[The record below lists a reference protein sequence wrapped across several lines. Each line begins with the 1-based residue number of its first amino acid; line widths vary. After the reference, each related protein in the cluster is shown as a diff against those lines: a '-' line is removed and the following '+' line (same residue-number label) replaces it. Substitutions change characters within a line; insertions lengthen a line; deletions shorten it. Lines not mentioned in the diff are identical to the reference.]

1 MTKTAS
7 VIKTTK
13 GSEKKWSEVLNLNR
27 RHDLQLPIEIAKF
40 DSELKRTN
48 RSHQRQKDRTE
59 RNWAHR
65 HETWYQDDFDFRNH
79 LLQQLKP
86 ITRRFKHIDSLRSQ
100 GNEQQDEAF
109 TENGASLLS
118 METVNGTKGRSELPP
133 LKPSKKQR
141 TTIRHFRNYAG
152 EDQPLSNVVLSKRHC
167 SKAMQEYEPRLN
179 SHQHGAFLD
188 VAQRFLKRHPEM
200 IEKSVDVAGKQRQQ
214 QQHVKAQIENEQE
227 RTRLAALNFGQQLD
241 EEKSRESDSD
251 TDGTY

>member
-13 GSEKKWSEVLNLNR
+13 GSEKKWSEILALNR
-27 RHDLQLPIEIAKF
+27 RHDLQLPIDIAKF
-40 DSELKRTN
+40 DNDLKRTN

-86 ITRRFKHIDSLRSQ
+86 ITRRFKHIDSLPLHE
-100 GNEQQDEAF
+100 NEQQDE
-109 TENGASLLS
+109 TSLLS
-118 METVNGTKGRSELPP
+118 MESVNGRTGRSELPP
-133 LKPSKKQR
+133 LKASKKQR

-152 EDQPLSNVVLSKRHC
+152 EDQQLSNVVHSKRQC
-167 SKAMQEYEPRLN
+167 SKVMHEYEPRLN
-179 SHQHGAFLD
+179 SHQHGPFLD
-188 VAQRFLKRHPEM
+188 LAQRFLKRHPEM

-214 QQHVKAQIENEQE
+214 QQHVKAMIENEQE
-227 RTRLAALNFGQQLD
+227 RTRLAALNFGKQLD
-241 EEKSRESDSD
+241 DEKSHESDSD
-251 TDGTY
+251 RESTY